1 VLERLVILLKC
12 YDHFAYLVW
21 VECALISLFLIAEI
35 ALLVDKVHVADLR
48 TIIRAKTD
56 NGVVIS
62 GLWGPDEV
70 VLLVAKSIVL

>member
-1 VLERLVILLKC
+1 MPERIVILMKC
-12 YDHFAYLVW
+12 HDYFAYLVW
-21 VECALISLFLIAEI
+21 VECALKTLFVIAEV
-35 ALLVDKVHVADLR
+35 ALLVDKVHCASIII
-48 TIIRAKTD
+48 IIRAKPD

>member
-1 VLERLVILLKC
+1 MVCFEC
-12 YDHFAYLVW
+12 HDYFAYLVW
-21 VECALISLFLIAEI
+21 VECALITLVLIARM
-35 ALLVDKVHVADLR
+35 AVLVDKVHGASIN

-70 VLLVAKSIVL
+70 VLLVTKSIVF